1 MAKLLTHVSLA
12 YRCLQAKIQLGL
24 RPRSR
29 NKCTLSHNI
38 SLFYNLLPDWFAKT
52 VYVAPINLPLHLGA
66 FRLVSLPLLFIQGE
80 EHMKKLLL
88 ATAATA
94 ALAGAA
100 FADSHDGVKLG
111 IIFGFTGPIES
122 LTPSMAS
129 GAEQAMAEVTASGK
143 FLGGKAVTSVR
154 ADSTCVD
161 SAAATAAA
169 ERLITADGVKGIIGA
184 DCSGVT
190 TAVLTNV
197 AVPNGMVM
205 ISPSAT
211 SPALSTVADEGLFFR
226 TAPSDARQ
234 GDVMTSVIMDRGFKT
249 VALTYTNND
258 YGKGLAD
265 AFQTSFEAAG
275 GTVTIATAH
284 EDGKA
289 DYSAEV
295 GALAAAGGEVLVVA
309 GYLDQGGK
317 GIITASLDSGAFDKF
332 VLPDGMVGDSLPM
345 AIGDDLNGSFGQ
357 VPGTDSPG
365 AAKLGEIADGYDAT
379 SPFTAESYD
388 AAALIMLAMQ
398 AAGSIE
404 PADYKAKVLDVANA
418 PGEKIL
424 PGELAK
430 ALEIL
435 AAGGE
440 IDYVGASNVE
450 LIGAGESAGN
460 YREIEISGGKLTTVR
475 YR

>member
-1 MAKLLTHVSLA
+1 
-12 YRCLQAKIQLGL
+12 
-24 RPRSR
+24 
-29 NKCTLSHNI
+29 
-38 SLFYNLLPDWFAKT
+38 
-52 VYVAPINLPLHLGA
+52 
-66 FRLVSLPLLFIQGE
+66 
-80 EHMKKLLL
+80 MKKL
-88 ATAATA
+88 AITSAV
-94 ALAGAA
+94 ALSLSSVAGSAMA
-100 FADSHDGVKLG
+100 EDIKIGVFLG
-111 IIFGFTGPIES
+111 LTGPIES
-122 LTPSMAS
+122 LVANMAPA
-129 GAEQAMAEVTASGK
+129 AEQAIAEVSDSGK
-143 FLGGKAVTSVR
+143 LLDGSKVMAVR
-154 ADSTCVD
+154 ADTTCVD
-161 SAAATAAA
+161 AAAATAAI
-169 ERLITADGVKGIIGA
+169 ERLITSDKVAGVVGG

-190 TAVLTNV
+190 TAALTNV
-197 AVPNGMVM
+197 ALPNGMVM

-211 SPALSTVADEGLFFR
+211 SPALSTIEDNGLFFR

-234 GDVMTSVIMDRGFKT
+234 GVVMKDIIMDKGFKT

-265 AFQTSFEAAG
+265 AFQSAFEEAG
-275 GTVTIATAH
+275 GTVTIAAGH

-295 GALAAAGGEVLVVA
+295 GALASAGGEVLVVA

-317 GIITASLDSGAFDKF
+317 GIIQASLDTGAFDTF
-332 VLPDGMVGDSLPM
+332 VLPDGMVGDALPA
-345 AIGDDLNGSFGQ
+345 AIGEELNGSFGQ
-357 VPGTDSPG
+357 APGTDSPG
-365 AAKLGEIADGYDAT
+365 AGALVEMADGYDAS
-379 SPFTAESYD
+379 SPFAAESYD

-398 AAGSIE
+398 AAGSTD
-404 PADYKAKVLDVANA
+404 ANKYKDKVMDVANA

-460 YREIEISGGKLTTVR
+460 YREIEIKDGALSTVG